1 MAADPIDQL
10 AAHVRSQL
18 GVRTKYAQE
27 WRVNELLRLCIRH
40 WPHSHLEDA
49 EAGGGA
55 NSKAID
61 HALLLMRS
69 QVREQWEARHGIG
82 PLWDLCL
89 GGTVTAIGHV
99 LLGLWWPCKPW
110 RAALRGMART
120 LGDS

>member
-10 AAHVRSQL
+10 TAYVRSHL
-18 GVRTKYAQE
+18 GVRVTYAQE
-27 WRVNELLRLCIRH
+27 WRVNELTRLVIRH

-49 EAGGGA
+49 EPAGR
-55 NSKAID
+55 NCKAID

-82 PLWDLCL
+82 PLWDLLL

-99 LLGLWWPCKPW
+99 LLDLWWPSKPW
-110 RAALRGMART
+110 RAALRGMARS
-120 LGDS
+120 LGE